1 MGTHVYMFADAPRT
15 TKTRRHTALLSAR
28 TGCARLAI
36 LTAVLLLLPPLVG
49 GDGAAAAGV
58 RAGGPVA
65 KGAPTLTLLRLRG
78 GVECVPVKPLGER
91 EGAGVRA
98 MLRQDTVSPFDVS
111 ELKSPPYPQD
121 SSEEEKEQA
130 REEEEEDSS
139 TSNMD
144 GPRMAKGIRAP
155 DLVRQ
160 EDHGLQ
166 DVSSKCEKHRK
177 RGPAGEE
184 GGFAESCL
192 WCNAQHLKDVK
203 LLMAARVGDLEGV
216 LEAIQKARARAHTHT
231 HIHTQQIDR

>member
-1 MGTHVYMFADAPRT
+1 
-15 TKTRRHTALLSAR
+15 
-28 TGCARLAI
+28 
-36 LTAVLLLLPPLVG
+36 
-49 GDGAAAAGV
+49 
-58 RAGGPVA
+58 
-65 KGAPTLTLLRLRG
+65 
-78 GVECVPVKPLGER
+78 
-91 EGAGVRA
+91 

-111 ELKSPPYPQD
+111 DLKSPPYPQD
-121 SSEEEKEQA
+121 SSEEEKEQE

-160 EDHGLQ
+160 EDLDGLQ

-177 RGPAGEE
+177 RGAAGEAGE
-184 GGFAESCL
+184 QGSFAERCL

-203 LLMAARVGDLEGV
+203 LLMAARVGDLEAV